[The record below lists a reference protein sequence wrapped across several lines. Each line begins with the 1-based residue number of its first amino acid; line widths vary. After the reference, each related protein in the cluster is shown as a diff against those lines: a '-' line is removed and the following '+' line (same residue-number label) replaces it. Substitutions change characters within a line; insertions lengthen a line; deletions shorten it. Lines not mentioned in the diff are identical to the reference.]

1 MSAVCTTVRHAG
13 MIQTVLSRHENEY
26 TCTCVQPSTHDP
38 FKPIIDP
45 SDGNKYATCK
55 IIYWECPE
63 LT

>member
-1 MSAVCTTVRHAG
+1 MSAVCTTVQNAG
-13 MIQTVLSRHENEY
+13 MVQTVLSRNGNEY

-38 FKPIIDP
+38 FKPIFS
-45 SDGNKYATCK
+45 SDGNKHAICK